1 LDPTPTAIAHTSQMM
16 SDAYLFWRIAE
27 GGIDFDTGMLPYR
40 DILDVQ
46 SRWDVINYVRALG
59 RGQVQPG
66 KQMGGKQFDPSEEQ
80 EAHSDMLAE
89 AVSGGIITQNE
100 ADADIF
106 DRVHND
112 MNLFLLSDRVS
123 GMDTGSRADALPE
136 ILSEMVS
143 DGIVIHDDADIFIDV
158 YDWLIEAG
166 LMQQYE

>member
-1 LDPTPTAIAHTSQMM
+1 
-16 SDAYLFWRIAE
+16 
-27 GGIDFDTGMLPYR
+27 
-40 DILDVQ
+40 VQ

-80 EAHSDMLAE
+80 EAHSAMLAE
-89 AVSGGIITQNE
+89 AVSGGIITQIE
-100 ADADIF
+100 ADIF

-112 MNLFLLSDRVS
+112 MNLFLVSDRVS

-143 DGIVIHDDADIFIDV
+143 DGIVFQDDADIFIDV
-158 YDWLIEAG
+158 HDRLIEAG
-166 LMQQYE
+166 LMQQFE